1 VPLGITPELPT
12 AKQNTGRSVSAFAGP
27 TATAGDL
34 IFIGAVPDNRFRALD
49 SKTGKELWSVKLDA
63 VANANPMTYQ
73 GKSGKQYV
81 AVVSGGA
88 IHAYAL
94 P

>member
-1 VPLGITPELPT
+1 
-12 AKQNTGRSVSAFAGP
+12 
-27 TATAGDL
+27 
-34 IFIGAVPDNRFRALD
+34 VPDNRFRALD

-81 AVVSGGA
+81 AFVSGGA